1 MAWKSGRSVS
11 DRIVQKGRGDRR
23 QLRRLVSDSKKTDS
37 RKSFQNNFST
47 YSLWDDFEIE
57 STETGEVGRLGWTSA
72 NVGDGG
78 GSVAAL
84 TPTVSTWAD
93 CGLIKLSTA
102 GTTGNGIVLHKGT
115 GTSCP
120 FYGPPPAGSNLTV
133 KLGLDGT
140 LTQVNIWAGLS
151 SAGATIPDTALE
163 NTVHFI
169 GVVASATSTA
179 VNWFGLCRAGRT
191 ETSVD
196 LGVAADTSLRTLGW
210 KKTKSGVQF
219 QVNRASVGTEVTTNI
234 PAATQALAPAIGIG
248 PASGSAR
255 KLVVDF
261 YGLYASIKR
270 FG

>member
-1 MAWKSGRSVS
+1 MVWRRGRSVS
-11 DRIVQKGRGDRR
+11 DRVVQSGRGDSR
-23 QLRRLVSDSKKTDS
+23 QLRALISGAKKRDPA
-37 RKSFQNNFST
+37 KSFRDNYFS
-47 YSLWDDFEIE
+47 YSLWDDFEVE

-84 TPTVSTWAD
+84 TPSISTWAD

-102 GTTGNGIVLHKGT
+102 GTTGDGIVLHKGT

-120 FYGPPPAGSNLTV
+120 FYGPPPAGSSLTV

-140 LTQVNIWAGLS
+140 LTQVNVWVGLS

-169 GVVASATSTA
+169 GIVARATTA
-179 VNWFGLCRAGRT
+179 SVNWFGLCRAAQV

-196 LGVAADTSLRTLGW
+196 LDVAADTTLRTLGW
-210 KKTKSGVQF
+210 KKTKTGVQF
-219 QVNRASVGTEVTTNI
+219 QVNRANVGDEITTNI

-261 YGLYASIKR
+261 YGLYASVKR

>member
-1 MAWKSGRSVS
+1 MAWKGGRSVS
-11 DRIVQKGRGDRR
+11 GRVVQTGRQQQRELKRLTAKSNRSTRGDPFR
-23 QLRRLVSDSKKTDS
+23 D
-37 RKSFQNNFST
+37 NFMT

-93 CGLIKLSTA
+93 CGLVKLSTA

-169 GVVASATSTA
+169 GVVARATSA
-179 VNWFGLCRAGRT
+179 SVNWFGLCRAGRT

-210 KKTKSGVQF
+210 RKTKTGVQF
-219 QVNRASVGTEVTTNI
+219 QVNRANVGDEITTNI